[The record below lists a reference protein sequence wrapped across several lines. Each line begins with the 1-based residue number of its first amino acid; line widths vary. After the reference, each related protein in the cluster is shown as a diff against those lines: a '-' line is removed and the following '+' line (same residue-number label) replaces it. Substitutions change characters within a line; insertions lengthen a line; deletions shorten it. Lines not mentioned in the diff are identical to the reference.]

1 MDLTT
6 LNIDNYSDH
15 ELFNLFDIEVENI
28 HNQDLLKEKY
38 DLLTDNM
45 IETSVDIEL
54 KNRIN
59 FFLEQA
65 YYKLLEI
72 SIDDKYDPE
81 QSKFLPNLE
90 KNRVFNN
97 QHFIIK
103 KNPKEDLTKLINP
116 IPRKSIS
123 KLLNINSLF
132 RRDYYKTKS
141 TDFTFELS
149 QSLNNVISLS
159 LETAEIKN
167 THYTFSDTLQTNQF
181 SIELYDYNLTTTNGA
196 TIGIDTNTIKKRV
209 VYMKNG
215 NYTGKELEDYLNKHI
230 FSHGELTRIAC
241 KYDKHTMKFNFFKD
255 NRDDDKGGKKD
266 TNDVSYRFNI
276 DFRIV
281 SNPNR
286 EIQRNMGWILGYRKQ
301 KYTYDDDYIVK
312 DKVTTS
318 KLEGFNPEAVL
329 KMLNMPYI
337 YLSIDCF
344 NNNHSQTIISPFEK
358 SVINDT
364 SILAKLTYNLGHE
377 YNYDKSSRA
386 YGFIRDYFGPVNISR
401 MKVRILDPLGNVVD
415 FNNNDISFTL
425 KCEQVYDLNTA

>member
-15 ELFNLFDIEVENI
+15 ELFELFDIEVENI
-28 HNQDLLKEKY
+28 HNQDLLKDKY
-38 DLLTDNM
+38 NQLIDNM
-45 IETSVDIEL
+45 NETDSDVEF
-54 KNRIN
+54 KNNLN
-59 FFLEQA
+59 FFLEQC
-65 YYKLLEI
+65 YNRLLNI
-72 SIDDKYDPE
+72 SLDDKYDPE
-81 QSKFLPNLE
+81 QAIFLPKLE
-90 KNRVFNN
+90 KNKVFNN

-103 KNPKEDLTKLINP
+103 KNLKEDLTKLINP
-116 IPRKSIS
+116 ISRKSIS

-132 RRDYYKTKS
+132 RRDYYNTKS
-141 TDFTFELS
+141 TDFVFELS

-167 THYTFSDTLQTNQF
+167 TYYTFSDSLQTNQF
-181 SIELYDYNLTTTNGA
+181 SIELYNYNLTNANGNV
-196 TIGIDTNTIKKRV
+196 IGIDTNTIKKKV
-209 VYMKNG
+209 IYIKNG
-215 NYTGKELEDYLNKHI
+215 NYTGEELEDYLNKHI
-230 FSHGELTRIAC
+230 FSHDELSRIAC
-241 KYDKHTMKFNFFKD
+241 KYDKHTMKFHFFKD
-255 NRDDDKGGKKD
+255 NRDSDKGGMKD
-266 TNDVSYRFNI
+266 TVDISYRFNI

-281 SNPNR
+281 SEPNR

-301 KYTYDDDYIVK
+301 KYTYDDDYIQQN
-312 DKVTTS
+312 KVTTS
-318 KLEGFNPEAVL
+318 TLEGFNPEAVL

-401 MKVRILDPLGNVVD
+401 IKVRILDPLGNIVD